1 VTINIKEDKQE
12 MAKLKYANYIL
23 TEAPVLKYKKMEN
36 GPNLKQILML
46 NGEEVKGAFHVNCC
60 WLPAGP
66 NPGVFEA
73 HVHPHDEVIG
83 FIGTNPDDS
92 SDLGAEAV
100 LWIDD
105 EKYVINKSFVA
116 FFPKGL
122 VHCPLIIPVV
132 KRPIFHFDIQI
143 ASGRPEFQWVKKQ
156 LPKKQAKDKK

>member
-1 VTINIKEDKQE
+1 

-23 TEAPVLKYKKMEN
+23 TKAPLQFPKMKD
-36 GPNLKQILML
+36 GPNLNQILML
-46 NGEEVKGAFHVNCC
+46 NGEGVKGAFHVNCA
-60 WLPAGP
+60 WLSPGP
-66 NPGVFEA
+66 NPGVYEA

-83 FIGTNPDDS
+83 FIGTNPDDP

-105 EKYVINKSFVA
+105 EKYVMTKSFLA

-122 VHCPLIIPVV
+122 VHCPLTVTNV

-143 ASGRPEFQWVKKQ
+143 ASGRPEFQWVKNK
-156 LPKKQAKDKK
+156 LPKK